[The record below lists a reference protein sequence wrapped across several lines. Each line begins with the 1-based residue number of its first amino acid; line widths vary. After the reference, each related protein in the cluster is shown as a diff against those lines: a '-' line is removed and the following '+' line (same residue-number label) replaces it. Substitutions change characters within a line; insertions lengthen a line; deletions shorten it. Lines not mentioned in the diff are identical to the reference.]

1 MFKILRHTFTTA
13 GILAV
18 IATQNMAIADIVYAN
33 GHFASDRNYLQRWAA
48 AGGTTPG
55 VVSCGATTCEVGLAY
70 QWYNFTTHPGYYW
83 NFVGD
88 RRITVNSG
96 IQWND
101 AVRQWI
107 DRFGRS
113 GSYASFWETRE
124 SRLISTCMRA
134 SKLNDLAEGQIPV
147 RAACNAILPAPAKCD
162 FSTQAITLNHNTIDK
177 NAVNGHTA
185 TTQSNVSCP
194 SAVTVKVDNVQGNG
208 PTPVLPGITSTVQID
223 GRALGSQLQWQTG
236 TTTHTATSRLT
247 DTGASLGDFNAYIV
261 LRLTIL

>member
-1 MFKILRHTFTTA
+1 MFKILRYTFTSA

-33 GHFASDRNYLQRWAA
+33 GNLLPNRGYLQRWAA

-55 VVSCGATTCEVGLAY
+55 VVSCGATTCAVGLAY
-70 QWYNFTTHPGYYW
+70 QWYSQGHPGYYW
-83 NFVGD
+83 HFVGD
-88 RRITVNSG
+88 WVIVNSG
-96 IQWND
+96 TLWND

-107 DRFGRS
+107 NKFGRS
-113 GSYASFWETRE
+113 GSDTSYWDPRGST
-124 SRLISTCMRA
+124 LTSTCMRA
-134 SKLNDLAEGQIPV
+134 SQPYDLAEGQIPV
-147 RAACNAILPAPAKCD
+147 RAACNSILPAPAKCD

-185 TTQSNVSCP
+185 TTQFNVSCTSP
-194 SAVTVKVDNVQGNG
+194 VTVKVDNVQGNG
-208 PTPVLPGITSTVQID
+208 PTQVLPGITSTVQID

-247 DTGASLGDFNAYIV
+247 DTGTSLGDFNAYIV